1 MQQAS
6 IFPNAEEVGPIWLLE
21 AIDAFREI
29 QTTSHKFS
37 IRLDELLATD
47 DANGYVHLV
56 ERCGAALNYFTSH
69 LGKWRDTLATE
80 IRNYR
85 LQRRQK
91 KPLAI
96 LRSLE
101 ERLESKERLLEQ
113 TMVLARGLSEGR
125 SMDQLI
131 GWMEEERK
139 ATFVPAILEEPQ
151 PEESTKGKPKVRKEP
166 SARISLDL
174 YSVGHD
180 LGEIARLRNVSITTI
195 YSHLIPF
202 LASGEVVLD
211 RLVEPVKAARI
222 REVAAGLAE
231 ARYKAVR
238 EALGEGFSYDEI
250 RAVLGNRGDSPSE

>member
-1 MQQAS
+1 MEQERTSSLAQGMV
-6 IFPNAEEVGPIWLLE
+6 EEAAPDE
-21 AIDAFREI
+21 
-29 QTTSHKFS
+29 TTKVKS
-37 IRLDELLATD
+37 
-47 DANGYVHLV
+47 
-56 ERCGAALNYFTSH
+56 
-69 LGKWRDTLATE
+69 
-80 IRNYR
+80 
-85 LQRRQK
+85 
-91 KPLAI
+91 
-96 LRSLE
+96 
-101 ERLESKERLLEQ
+101 
-113 TMVLARGLSEGR
+113 
-125 SMDQLI
+125 
-131 GWMEEERK
+131 
-139 ATFVPAILEEPQ
+139 
-151 PEESTKGKPKVRKEP
+151 KVRKVP